1 METAEQ
7 LLGRACIAGGRQA
20 LTPYSLKYAPKSA
33 WQSRSEGWVIS
44 EAFQQEAGNSDSL
57 VLLLCFIP
65 TYEKVLASKKK
76 VGERNNHSKNCA
88 ASIGPLNALRGFS
101 FMEMSKKKENKGTIH
116 RIGYFRRRSALL
128 RFLVVG
134 RPVLSFFS
142 HHDQR
147 CGEVTEEHG
156 QVEH

>member
-1 METAEQ
+1 MKKFW
-7 LLGRACIAGGRQA
+7 QA
-20 LTPYSLKYAPKSA
+20 KNKSG
-33 WQSRSEGWVIS
+33 SEI
-44 EAFQQEAGNSDSL
+44 
-57 VLLLCFIP
+57 I
-65 TYEKVLASKKK
+65 T
-76 VGERNNHSKNCA
+76 RKNCA
-88 ASIGPLNALRGFS
+88 ACIGPLNALRGFS
-101 FMEMSKKKENKGTIH
+101 FMKMSKKKENKGTIH
-116 RIGYFRRRSALL
+116 RIGYFRSRSALL